1 MKTIYNLPKFAA
13 SLLVMLT
20 ILSLTACAKDQV
32 EKSEADNNLLI
43 GLLAGQTNALQFVT
57 EYNGNWNTGYTYDS
71 NGVLTGEPTGRWIL
85 STNPDG
91 SGTIISGD
99 SAGGWDD
106 TTYRILSY
114 DSKTR
119 RLFYQNTPG
128 TNNHSAATFGR
139 IDFTEVSTTNCEK
152 NAKKCFYFC
161 EAVYGKASIED
172 VYKDTTISNST
183 QPTVSNS
190 CGTLKFSRALYRE
203 NNSTWA
209 N

>member
-99 SAGGWDD
+99 SAGGWGD

-128 TNNHSAATFGR
+128 TNNFSAATFGR
-139 IDFTEVSTTNCEK
+139 IDFTEVSSTNCEK

-190 CGTLKFSRALYRE
+190 CGTSKFNRALYRE